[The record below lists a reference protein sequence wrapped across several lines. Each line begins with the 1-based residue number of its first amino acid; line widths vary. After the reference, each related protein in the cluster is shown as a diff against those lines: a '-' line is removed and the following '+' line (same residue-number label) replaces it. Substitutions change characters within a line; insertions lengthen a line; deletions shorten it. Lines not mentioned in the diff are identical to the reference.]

1 MVLMYRR
8 NLTEKN
14 NARDH
19 TRSSVGRPRALSKAS
34 GSDVH
39 PWRTKT
45 RLGSAAAQYNA
56 SGMVGED
63 TLNSIAAEQVRKNM
77 GTCNTLRCDSC
88 WHM

>member
-8 NLTEKN
+8 NLMEKN
-14 NARDH
+14 SARDR
-19 TRSSVGRPRALSKAS
+19 TRSSVLRPRALSKAS
-34 GSDVH
+34 GSDAH

-45 RLGSAAAQYNA
+45 RLGAAAAQYKA

-77 GTCNTLRCDSC
+77 GTCNISGCDSC

>member
-14 NARDH
+14 SVRDR

-39 PWRTKT
+39 PWRVKA
-45 RLGSAAAQYNA
+45 RLGAAAAQYNA

-77 GTCNTLRCDSC
+77 GTCNTPGCDSC
-88 WHM
+88 WHI

>member
-14 NARDH
+14 SVRDR

-39 PWRTKT
+39 PWRAKT
-45 RLGSAAAQYNA
+45 RLGAAVAQYNT
-56 SGMVGED
+56 SGAVDEA
-63 TLNSIAAEQVRKNM
+63 TLNSITTEQVRKNM
-77 GTCNTLRCDSC
+77 GTCNTPSCDSC

>member
-39 PWRTKT
+39 LRHVKA
-45 RLGSAAAQYNA
+45 RLGAAVA
-56 SGMVGED
+56 
-63 TLNSIAAEQVRKNM
+63 RH
-77 GTCNTLRCDSC
+77 NTPTYDSR
-88 WHM
+88 